1 MSVVGSVSGIG
12 AIGSGGEQQTMAGG
26 PTTSVAPSA
35 SDPGMMGGSSRVCLV
50 QFMMRVVFTSLIV
63 ELQWLEHLWNY
74 ERCFRQGEFELM
86 SVNHSTMSGGIIGI
100 CSGFSF
106 I

>member
-35 SDPGMMGGSSRVCLV
+35 SDPVMMGGSSRVCLAVLV
-50 QFMMRVVFTSLIV
+50 QFMMRVVFTSLII
-63 ELQWLEHLWNY
+63 ELQWLEHLWNH
-74 ERCFRQGEFELM
+74 EKKFEK
-86 SVNHSTMSGGIIGI
+86 GGVRANE
-100 CSGFSF
+100 C
-106 I
+106 